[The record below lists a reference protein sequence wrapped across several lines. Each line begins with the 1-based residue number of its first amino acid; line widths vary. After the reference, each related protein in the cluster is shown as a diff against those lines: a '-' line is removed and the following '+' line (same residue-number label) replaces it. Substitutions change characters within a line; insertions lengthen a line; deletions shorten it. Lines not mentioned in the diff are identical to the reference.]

1 MKKLAMHKIFDVP
14 ILAYEMD
21 YYQYIPPSHLMRL
34 TSTTAFGALWT
45 YGYSYLD
52 LLNELGATWM
62 MGMVDMHVHKD
73 LSVTREPELISMY
86 ASPLYRTPANF
97 MIRVIARHG
106 EEAVS
111 TTDVCVLV
119 VNFKERRVL
128 HTDEVVARL
137 GSPKEAIVLPPPERL
152 QMPEDLEF
160 VMDQPVRFY
169 DCDRNQHLNAYRYAD
184 YICQAGGYWDHGKH
198 VKADRLRIEYDR
210 ECRPGET
217 LTIAKR
223 EIAGD
228 GTYVQGNKQD
238 GTLSFKALLKL
249 EEAAEC

>member
-1 MKKLAMHKIFDVP
+1 MKKLAMHKIIDVP

-106 EEAVS
+106 EEAVGIPS
-111 TTDVCVLV
+111 AGYQLVPFPWPFTLGNLCHGGCGCRQEQPHPHLVPFHFCLV
-119 VNFKERRVL
+119 VLIVMPGIMPP
-128 HTDEVVARL
+128 
-137 GSPKEAIVLPPPERL
+137 GSAHFLWPCPGW
-152 QMPEDLEF
+152 
-160 VMDQPVRFY
+160 
-169 DCDRNQHLNAYRYAD
+169 YR
-184 YICQAGGYWDHGKH
+184 
-198 VKADRLRIEYDR
+198 
-210 ECRPGET
+210 
-217 LTIAKR
+217 
-223 EIAGD
+223 
-228 GTYVQGNKQD
+228 
-238 GTLSFKALLKL
+238 
-249 EEAAEC
+249 